1 MFRKLL
7 FTIISL
13 FLLSSVSYA
22 ACPFTNGTA
31 PGGGNTITCN
41 TNPPN
46 PDTNSIVVGNQST
59 NLGDELTVNAN
70 SGIDTA
76 GVSNAVDLGLGDD
89 IVTIN
94 GAGSLV
100 RGLRAITSGGALNI
114 TINGG
119 LLEGTNNN
127 NVVVSSGGPNNL
139 VDIVNM
145 FGGRV
150 IGTSDGFATGNGND
164 IINILGGSVET
175 REPIDSG
182 AGNDQITIRNASLIG
197 TNNAIEAS
205 VGNDIITLGTGAR
218 IEGLIRC
225 SSGFDTLIFSMD
237 VPEEALALFS
247 SEIAA
252 ATVPDGSVTINGLFY
267 EWRNC
272 ELLVNELNGVRV
284 VRPIPTLS
292 EWGLIA
298 MAGILG
304 VIGFF
309 AIRRRKVTA

>member
-7 FTIISL
+7 FTIITL

-22 ACPFTNGTA
+22 ACPFTVGTA

-41 TNPPN
+41 TIAPN

-89 IVTIN
+89 IVTID
-94 GAGSLV
+94 GPGSLV

-218 IEGLIRC
+218 IEGLISC

-237 VPEEALALFS
+237 VPEETLALFS

-252 ATVPDGSVTINGLFY
+252 SGLPDGSITINGLFY

-272 ELLVNELNGVRV
+272 DLLVNQLNGVRN

-292 EWGLIA
+292 EWGLIT
-298 MAGILG
+298 MAGVLG
-304 VIGFF
+304 IIGLL